1 MIRPPPR
8 STLFPSTPLFRS
20 ARLEL
25 DERLAGSAL
34 GDAPVVVCD
43 AVSGRGLD
51 DVRAGLDAVL
61 AAAPQPVDRDRP
73 RLWVDRVFAAK
84 GAGTGVTG
92 TLAGGPLRVADAG
105 AIGPR
110 ARRGP
115 GR

>member
-61 AAAPQPVDRDRP
+61 AAAPEPMDRDRP
-73 RLWVDRVFAAK
+73 RLWLDRVLDRES
-84 GAGTGVTG
+84 TR
-92 TLAGGPLRVADAG
+92 LNSSHSQNSY
-105 AIGPR
+105 
-110 ARRGP
+110 ARFCLK
-115 GR
+115 

>member
-61 AAAPQPVDRDRP
+61 AAAPEPMDRDRP
-73 RLWVDRVFAAK
+73 RLWVDRVFAAQ
-84 GAGTGVTG
+84 GAGTVVAG
-92 TLAGGPLRVADAG
+92 T
-105 AIGPR
+105 
-110 ARRGP
+110 P
-115 GR
+115 GRRALRGGH